1 MDRKAFGK
9 LVAALRR
16 AQFNEDGERLTQAML
31 AAKAQALDPT
41 TPLTELLIG
50 KIERGERATLDRD
63 LLLILI
69 DSLELTLGERQI
81 FLQLASGLENADLY
95 PITGDAASLLQ
106 AAMQRVADIQLPGLL
121 LDPYLD
127 IIGINALILPFYQ
140 ISLQDLQKREAEP
153 AQFNLI
159 AMIFS
164 NRFAHM
170 REQMPRQQWHAFAV
184 GNVIYF
190 RRTTLPYRMTS
201 YFKQLFAHLWN
212 SREFRWFW
220 EQVHYEE
227 HLTFVGG
234 ESFEMAIESTGCLRF
249 LTAPLVQLTP
259 FGNLEIITHI
269 PRNKATADFI
279 HALRQDCPSTVY
291 PLTPWPYKSL
301 TASTTD

>member
-9 LVAALRR
+9 LVAALRH

-31 AAKAQALDPT
+31 AAKAQSLDPT

-50 KIERGERATLDRD
+50 KIERGERAILDRD
-63 LLLILI
+63 LLLSLI
-69 DSLELTLGERQI
+69 DSLELTLGERQL

-95 PITGDAASLLQ
+95 PVTGDAATLLK
-106 AAMQRVADIQLPGLL
+106 AAMQRVADIQLPALL
-121 LDPYLD
+121 LDPYLN
-127 IIGINALILPFYQ
+127 IIAVNALVLPFYQ
-140 ISLQDLQKREAEP
+140 ISLLDLQKRDSEP

-164 NRFAHM
+164 DRFAHL
-170 REQMPRQQWHAFAV
+170 REQMPRQQWHTFAV

-190 RRTTLPYRMTS
+190 RRTTLPYRMTP

-212 SREFRWFW
+212 NREFRWFW

-227 HLTFVGG
+227 HLSFVGG
-234 ESFEMAIESTGCLRF
+234 ESFEMAPESAGSLRF

-269 PRNKATADFI
+269 PRDGATADFI
-279 HALRQDCPSTVY
+279 HTLRQDCPAMAY
-291 PLTPWPYKSL
+291 PLSPWPHKSPT
-301 TASTTD
+301 TAITD